1 MAMKERVVLH
11 HRLPAAMARAGR
23 SDAVMFGVFF
33 GWILAWLHPYIN
45 MPFHWDAVGYVSHH
59 TYEIYKHP
67 LLPFVTGNFD
77 TGHPTLVFWL
87 AALLWRVFGVNL
99 WAPRL
104 LMFGFGATLLL
115 YTYKTGRRLGLGV
128 AAALVA
134 PLTLSLTPLVA
145 SQTAQFQLDIP
156 LTALFA
162 ASAYY
167 QLKGNRPG
175 RLALFGAAVVLC
187 KLAGILLLIPLMAFA
202 LTISASRNGLAGWKA
217 HLRSQAPYFPPLAA
231 LALFLILRRLC
242 TGTVLTNVPN
252 YNQVGMTFDM
262 GSFLGKIPHFA
273 YAFTFFNEAYLLLP
287 FLALALLLFWRPG
300 RPAIPKPSADT
311 TPAPWLCPPR
321 ISWWHFSFL
330 ALLVFVLYAIPN
342 ILRTTCTPLPRYFL
356 SYLFFLHL
364 GMAWAVLRFWR
375 TWKPSGA
382 LLLLFLCTVLLFH
395 WHPKHGNRPFL
406 RVFRPLLQNQ
416 WVLASGRN
424 GEETF
429 EWVDYVYVTK
439 RMMQLVE
446 KEYPNDRIIL
456 AVYPESAELMRPYTG
471 YVSQP
476 RLIHAAWTPDQFR
489 QAFND
494 SRISLCLFTS
504 QSCVNYDM
512 KAMCTEISLRLVKR
526 YKRQKAWCALYERP
540 VPPKPR

>member
-1 MAMKERVVLH
+1 
-11 HRLPAAMARAGR
+11 
-23 SDAVMFGVFF
+23 
-33 GWILAWLHPYIN
+33 
-45 MPFHWDAVGYVSHH
+45 
-59 TYEIYKHP
+59 
-67 LLPFVTGNFD
+67 
-77 TGHPTLVFWL
+77 
-87 AALLWRVFGVNL
+87 
-99 WAPRL
+99 
-104 LMFGFGATLLL
+104 
-115 YTYKTGRRLGLGV
+115 
-128 AAALVA
+128 LVA

-175 RLALFGAAVVLC
+175 RLALFGAAMVLC

-202 LTISASRNGLAGWKA
+202 LMVSASRNGLAGWKA

-321 ISWWHFSFL
+321 ISWRHFSFL

-439 RMMQLVE
+439 RMIQRIERQYLVSSMPHGPPISSARLSTTIG
-446 KEYPNDRIIL
+446 YPYACSHPR
-456 AVYPESAELMRPYTG
+456 APSTMTWRRCASRCRSGSSSATAATTPGAPSMKSPCHPSRAEDA
-471 YVSQP
+471 
-476 RLIHAAWTPDQFR
+476 RLRNLWL
-489 QAFND
+489 
-494 SRISLCLFTS
+494 SRLTHSSLFS
-504 QSCVNYDM
+504 
-512 KAMCTEISLRLVKR
+512 
-526 YKRQKAWCALYERP
+526 
-540 VPPKPR
+540 